1 MAPGWVQTELGG
13 PDARLSI
20 EESIPNVVRTL
31 DALRGKPGLHYV
43 DYLGRTVAW

>member
-1 MAPGWVQTELGG
+1 VRTELGG

-20 EESIPNVVRTL
+20 EESIPNVVKTL
-31 DALRGKPGLHYV
+31 DSLQGTPGLHYV